1 MSQLCF
7 KVKKNLFRK
16 FNHRQHEHKTS
27 FGMKMI
33 LNFLHEPKVLLVSLA
48 HFLTHMTGLMQNV
61 QEKPTHTLQTTIPQ
75 FPQRETWAWAFQK
88 TKKKYIYIY
97 IYKIIIL
104 ELDSQRCQA
113 WLN

>member
-75 FPQRETWAWAFQK
+75 FPQRETWAWALQK
-88 TKKKYIYIY
+88 G
-97 IYKIIIL
+97 KIIIIIIHG
-104 ELDSQRCQA
+104 LDSQ
-113 WLN
+113 